1 MGNDYFNTLYARAVE
16 AGDSLEMLWDE
27 QRMPFDSIESKVTD
41 LLDMRGRRVVITGGG
56 GAGLGQACANRFAGL
71 GADVALVDIKVDSA
85 DASGSMAQYTGPDPH
100 GVAERVSE
108 KWGTRAFGVY
118 GNAIDWDDIQRWM
131 AECNDLLGGI
141 DVLVNSAV
149 DVAVVDFSAATR
161 EDIDRSLRG
170 TMAGPMYASRAALDY
185 MIPQGTGG
193 HIINIGSG
201 SANMPTAPKNLLYGT
216 GKSWLASFTKF
227 LAAESIQHGICVNGV
242 NPGSMVRTKAK
253 IPAFNDMWFYSMLR
267 NQLGRY
273 LLHEETANVVAFLA
287 SDAASAIVGEVVG
300 TDGGASL

>member
-1 MGNDYFNTLYARAVE
+1 MSNDYFKKLYARAVE
-16 AGDSLEMLWDE
+16 AGDSLDLLWDE
-27 QRMPFDSIESKVTD
+27 QRMPFDSIESRVTD
-41 LLDMRGRRVVITGGG
+41 LLDMTGRKVVITGGG

-71 GADVALVDIKVDSA
+71 GADVALVDIKVESSGDT
-85 DASGSMAQYTGPDPH
+85 GSMAQYTGPDPH
-100 GVAERVSE
+100 GVAERVSQ

-118 GNAIDWDDIQRWM
+118 GNAINYDDIQRWM

-161 EDIDRSLRG
+161 EDMDRSLHG
-170 TMAGPMYASRAALDY
+170 TIAGPMYASRAALDY
-185 MIPQGTGG
+185 MIPQGRG

-216 GKSWLASFTKF
+216 GKNWLASFTQF
-227 LAAESIQHGICVNGV
+227 LAAEAIQHGVRANGV

-253 IPAFNDMWFYSMLR
+253 IPAFNDMWFYSMIR

-287 SDAASAIVGEVVG
+287 SDAASAIVGEVIG